1 MDWNAIGAIGEIIGA
16 LAVFLTL
23 VYLALQI
30 RQNTKA
36 IQASAVDSG
45 ISKVNEVRES
55 LYENGDLTRIYIQG
69 MAQPADLDEESRVR
83 FRLLI
88 HNILLSISNI
98 YSQTSYTG
106 LSLSTWESQKVIL
119 ERLIDSPGGQWF
131 WKEYRLE
138 FEESFREEVDE
149 ILRDS

>member
-36 IQASAVDSG
+36 IQASAVDAG
-45 ISKVNEVRES
+45 ISRLNDVRES
-55 LYENGDLTRIYIQG
+55 VYENGDLTRIYIQG
-69 MAQPADLDEESRVR
+69 IAQPADLDEESRVR
-83 FRLLI
+83 FRLLL
-88 HNILLSISNI
+88 HNILLAISNI

-106 LSLSTWESQKVIL
+106 LSLSTWESQLVIL
-119 ERLIDSPGGQWF
+119 ERIIDSPGGRWF
-131 WKEYRLE
+131 WKGYRLE
-138 FEESFREEVDE
+138 FEDSFRKKVDE
-149 ILRDS
+149 ILRD